1 MTTYIARRIL
11 QAIPLLVGIL
21 TILFFLVHL
30 APGDPTT
37 IYLHSDVDPDVT
49 ELMRKSL
56 GLDRPLHVQYLKWMG
71 SFLKGDFGYSYG
83 LHRPVIDVIKDSF
96 WNTALLSFAAIVV
109 IFALGIVVGIVS
121 AVRQYSVA
129 DNVLTILTFFFYS
142 MPGFWFGLMLLLIF
156 SYKLGWLPASL
167 AASLNYDDL
176 SWAGRVG
183 DRLAHLVLPALA
195 LGLGG
200 AAGVARYTRGSL
212 LEVIRQDYIRTAR
225 SKGLSEGAVILKHA
239 LRNAL
244 ITVVTLFGLY
254 LPILFSGAVLIETIF
269 AWPGMGRVIVTA
281 IFQRDYPLIMANTFI
296 FAATVVAGN
305 LIADIAYCFVDPRIR
320 YD

>member
-1 MTTYIARRIL
+1 
-11 QAIPLLVGIL
+11 
-21 TILFFLVHL
+21 
-30 APGDPTT
+30 
-37 IYLHSDVDPDVT
+37 
-49 ELMRKSL
+49 MRENL
-56 GLDRPLHVQYLKWMG
+56 GLDQPLHVQYIKWMG
-71 SFLKGDFGYSYG
+71 SFLRGDFGYSFG

-96 WNTALLSFAAIVV
+96 PNTVVLSFAAIVV

-121 AVRQYSVA
+121 AVRQYSIA
-129 DNVLTILTFFFYS
+129 DNVLTFLAFFFYS
-142 MPGFWFGLMLLLIF
+142 MPTFWFGLMLLLLF

-167 AASLNYDDL
+167 ATSIDYDQMG
-176 SWAGRVG
+176 WAGRVG
-183 DRLAHLVLPALA
+183 DRLAHLTLPALA
-195 LGLGG
+195 LGIGG

-225 SKGLSEGAVILKHA
+225 SKGLSERVVIFKHG

-254 LPILFSGAVLIETIF
+254 LPFLFSGAVLIETIF
-269 AWPGMGRVIVTA
+269 GWPGMGRVIVTA

-296 FAATVVAGN
+296 FASTVVLGN
-305 LIADIAYCFVDPRIR
+305 LIADITYCFVDPRIR

>member
-1 MTTYIARRIL
+1 MTTYIVRRIL
-11 QAIPLLVGIL
+11 QAIPLLLGIL

-30 APGDPTT
+30 APGDPTA
-37 IYLHSDVDPDVT
+37 IFYNPEMDPEVLD
-49 ELMRKSL
+49 LMRQNL
-56 GLDRPLHVQYLKWMG
+56 GLDQPLHVQYVKWMA
-71 SFLKGDFGYSYG
+71 SFLRGDFGYSFG
-83 LHRPVIDVIKDSF
+83 LHRPVLDVIKDSF
-96 WNTALLSFAAIVV
+96 PNTVVLSFSAIVV

-121 AVRQYSVA
+121 AVRQYSLA
-129 DNVLTILTFFFYS
+129 DNVLTFLAFFFYS
-142 MPGFWFGLMLLLIF
+142 MPTFWFGLMLLLLF

-167 AASLNYDDL
+167 ATSIDYDQMG
-176 SWAGRVG
+176 WAGKVG
-183 DRLAHLVLPALA
+183 DRLAHLTLPALA
-195 LGLGG
+195 LGIGG

-225 SKGLSEGAVILKHA
+225 SKGLSERVVIFKHG

-254 LPILFSGAVLIETIF
+254 LPFLFSGAVLIETIF
-269 AWPGMGRVIVTA
+269 GWPGMGRVIVTA

-296 FAATVVAGN
+296 FASTVVLGN
-305 LIADIAYCFVDPRIR
+305 LIADITYCFVDPRIR